1 MPPIRFGAFLMPHL
15 PEEQFAIARR
25 VDALG
30 FDSIWTGD
38 HVSFHHPL
46 YDSLTLL
53 ASYIGITS
61 RVKLGV
67 GVYLLALRHPT
78 VAAKITSTLDALSG
92 GRLIFGVGVG
102 GENPKEFEARGI
114 PHRSGRA
121 SRGHRRR
128 ARALA
133 RLTRLFKGPCV
144 RGREHRPQACPE
156 ARAAHLI
163 GGRPTLRLP
172 ARAAGRRLDSR
183 RPGSAKQSLAKI
195 EAAASAAGRSLEG
208 FAKGHLTFITLGKDY
223 ESAER
228 VWVDRLS
235 KRYAQ
240 DFGPLAKKY
249 GIIGTPDQCA
259 EQLQRFI
266 EAGCSYFVLDAI
278 CDAIDEAPQIETFA
292 AEILPKFRGVSGAEP
307 RECRGEVAHPLAAP
321 RGHRSGSPHGRAGRA
336 DFDAG
341 SGSLC
346 PSAPK
351 ERPRGHPASPAEAD
365 DHAGRGRIPGGW
377 PAGRAR
383 PGTRR
388 VWGRRVVS
396 TFNWPIHAAPCS
408 SPRRSASSRAVDPAT
423 STRRGTAAAPS

>member
-1 MPPIRFGAFLMPHL
+1 MPPIRFGAFLMPH
-15 PEEQFAIARR
+15 PPDEQFAIARR

-46 YDSLTLL
+46 YESLTLL

-102 GENPKEFEARGI
+102 GENPKEFEACGI
-114 PHRSGRA
+114 PHTERGARVTEGIDVVRTLWRDSPASFKGRFTQFEGVSIDPKPVQRPAPPIWVGGRSDA
-121 SRGHRRR
+121 
-128 ARALA
+128 ALA
-133 RLTRLFKGPCV
+133 R
-144 RGREHRPQACPE
+144 
-156 ARAAHLI
+156 
-163 GGRPTLRLP
+163 
-172 ARAAGRRLDSR
+172 AGRQGDGWISYVVQPERY
-183 RPGSAKQSLAKI
+183 KQSLAKI

-228 VWVDRLS
+228 IWVDRLS

-259 EQLQRFI
+259 EQLQRYI
-266 EAGCSYFVLDAI
+266 EAGCTYFVLDAI
-278 CDAIDEAPQIETFA
+278 CDAADEAQQIETFA
-292 AEILPKFRGVSGAEP
+292 AEILTKFRGA
-307 RECRGEVAHPLAAP
+307 
-321 RGHRSGSPHGRAGRA
+321 
-336 DFDAG
+336 
-341 SGSLC
+341 
-346 PSAPK
+346 
-351 ERPRGHPASPAEAD
+351 
-365 DHAGRGRIPGGW
+365 
-377 PAGRAR
+377 
-383 PGTRR
+383 
-388 VWGRRVVS
+388 
-396 TFNWPIHAAPCS
+396 
-408 SPRRSASSRAVDPAT
+408 
-423 STRRGTAAAPS
+423 

>member
-1 MPPIRFGAFLMPHL
+1 MPPIRFGAFLMPHP
-15 PEEQFAIARR
+15 PEEQFAIVRR

-46 YDSLTLL
+46 YESLTLL

-102 GENPKEFEARGI
+102 GENPKEFEACGI
-114 PHRSGRA
+114 PHQERGARVTEGIDVVRTLWRDSPASFKGRFTQFEGVSIDPKPVQTPAPPIWVGGRSDA
-121 SRGHRRR
+121 
-128 ARALA
+128 ALA
-133 RLTRLFKGPCV
+133 R
-144 RGREHRPQACPE
+144 
-156 ARAAHLI
+156 
-163 GGRPTLRLP
+163 
-172 ARAAGRRLDSR
+172 AGRQGDGWISYVVQPERY
-183 RPGSAKQSLAKI
+183 KQSLAKI
-195 EAAASAAGRSLEG
+195 EAAASAAGRSLDG

-259 EQLQRFI
+259 EQLQRYI

-278 CDAIDEAPQIETFA
+278 CDAADEARQIETFA
-292 AEILPKFRGVSGAEP
+292 AEIFPKFRSG
-307 RECRGEVAHPLAAP
+307 
-321 RGHRSGSPHGRAGRA
+321 
-336 DFDAG
+336 
-341 SGSLC
+341 
-346 PSAPK
+346 
-351 ERPRGHPASPAEAD
+351 
-365 DHAGRGRIPGGW
+365 
-377 PAGRAR
+377 
-383 PGTRR
+383 
-388 VWGRRVVS
+388 
-396 TFNWPIHAAPCS
+396 
-408 SPRRSASSRAVDPAT
+408 
-423 STRRGTAAAPS
+423 